1 MHFGLEQVT
10 VSALYFAFLVA
21 FFLSIFWRPIVGIC
35 FLVPIIPMQTLRY
48 RIDQYPFGSNIVL
61 LILFAVGL
69 GLVLRGM
76 PIFSKVPWRGLVVFH
91 MTYLSISLCLGSLYL
106 GRSMPFTLT
115 DPRFSEWKDYIVMP
129 ILLFL
134 VAGAVTNTKE
144 LKLVLLLV
152 CIGIFLLDKG
162 AWGAVSGRDYSS
174 YSDELRD
181 PGPMGYAGSN
191 GLGAFLAQ
199 AASFLLVVATLEPR
213 WRWKYAY
220 YALTIFSFIVLMF
233 SLSRGGYVAF
243 AVAFLFVGLTAQ
255 RKVLFLTI
263 ALATVWTSFVPEA
276 VKSRVTMTQSDEGG
290 LDHSSETRINLWEDA
305 FNLIESNPITG
316 TGYVTYAYMGRV
328 GNYTDTHN
336 LYLKILVETGV
347 VGFLVFVLMVTR
359 FIWSGFRLFLSV
371 KDPLH
376 CTVGLGLATWVLC
389 SVVANVF
396 GDRWN
401 YLQVNGYMWVLAG
414 LLASALTLQEE
425 SQLVEAEA
433 QEEVAESAIEEL
445 SVYAS

>member
-1 MHFGLEQVT
+1 MHFGLEQTT

-21 FFLSIFWRPIVGIC
+21 FFLSIFWRPLVGIC
-35 FLVPIIPMQTLRY
+35 FLIPIIPMQTLRY
-48 RIDQYPFGSNIVL
+48 RVDQYPFGSNIVL

-69 GLVLRGM
+69 GLVLRRQ
-76 PIFSKVPWRGLVVFH
+76 PIFSKVPWKGLLTFH
-91 MTYLSISLCLGSLYL
+91 ITYLSISLCLGSLYL
-106 GRSMPFTLT
+106 GRSMPFSFT
-115 DPRFSEWKDYIVMP
+115 DPRFSEWKDYIIMP

-134 VAGAVTNTKE
+134 VAGAVTTVKE

-199 AASFLLVVATLEPR
+199 AAAFMLVVATLEPR

-220 YALTIFSFIVLMF
+220 YALTFFSFVVLMF

-243 AVAFLFVGLTAQ
+243 AVGFLFVGLTAQ
-255 RKVLFLTI
+255 RKVLFLSI
-263 ALATVWTSFVPEA
+263 ALATLWTSLVPEA
-276 VKSRVTMTQSDEGG
+276 VKSRVSMTQNDDGA
-290 LDHSSETRINLWEDA
+290 LDHSSETRMNLWEDA
-305 FNLIESNPITG
+305 FQLIESNPITG

-347 VGFLVFVLMVTR
+347 IGLLVFVSMVSR
-359 FIWSGFRLFLSV
+359 FMWSGFRLFLSV
-371 KDPLH
+371 KDPLL
-376 CTVGLGLATWVLC
+376 CTIGLGLATWVLC
-389 SVVANVF
+389 SAVANVF

-401 YLQVNGYMWVLAG
+401 YLQVNGYLWVLAG
-414 LLASALTLQEE
+414 LLASALTLHEE
-425 SQLVEAEA
+425 SQLVEVE
-433 QEEVAESAIEEL
+433 EEVAESEVEEL
-445 SVYAS
+445 AVYAS

>member
-10 VSALYFAFLVA
+10 VSALYFAFLAA

-69 GLVLRGM
+69 GLVLRGQ
-76 PIFSKVPWRGLVVFH
+76 PIFSKVPWRGLLVFH
-91 MTYLSISLCLGSLYL
+91 MSYLSISLCLGSLYL
-106 GRSMPFTLT
+106 GRAMPFTLT
-115 DPRFSEWKDYIVMP
+115 DPRFSEWKDYIIMP

-134 VAGAVTNTKE
+134 VAGAVTTTKE

-199 AASFLLVVATLEPR
+199 AAAFMLVVATFEPR

-243 AVAFLFVGLTAQ
+243 AEAFLFVGLTAQ

-263 ALATVWTSFVPEA
+263 ALGTVWTSLVPEA
-276 VKSRVTMTQSDEGG
+276 VKSRVSMTQNDDGG

-305 FNLIESNPITG
+305 FSLIESNPVTG

-347 VGFLVFVLMVTR
+347 VGLLVFVSIVTR

-371 KDPLH
+371 KDPLI

-389 SVVANVF
+389 SAVANVF

-401 YLQVNGYMWVLAG
+401 YFQVNGYMWVLAG
-414 LLASALTLQEE
+414 LVASALTLQEE
-425 SQLVEAEA
+425 SQLVLDEKEEVEEAE
-433 QEEVAESAIEEL
+433 IEEMA
-445 SVYAS
+445 VYAS